1 MKKDLT
7 KYTKEE
13 LYNQI
18 FLNYEDQVRILKDII
33 EGRDKF
39 IAMLEKQLV
48 ESDKHIER
56 LYDEIGSAS
65 NEQKGVLGDGK
76 EMQTRKYNTI
86 NSNSNNTFSINLFN
100 SKMKV
105 IYMESTLALI
115 AGINPN
121 FVDELSKIGEL
132 KTTETMRYLLIQ
144 EIDGENR

>member
-39 IAMLEKQLV
+39 ITMLAKQLV

-65 NEQKGVLGDGK
+65 NEQKGVPRDGK
-76 EMQTRKYNTI
+76 ERQTGKYNTI
-86 NSNSNNTFSINLFN
+86 NSNNSNTFSINFFN